1 MRRIILLIASV
12 AVSALFLWLALRG
25 VPLEEVGRAITGA
38 DPLWLLIALATVP
51 LGLAARAMRWSGG
64 LLEDRLAPMRAFHLI
79 NIGML
84 LNQLPLRAGEVA
96 RAVLAGRERV
106 PLVTAATS
114 IVVERLID
122 VVVCVLLLAIG
133 IARVPDAPPIIAQ
146 IALGFGAAAVIAFA
160 VLVGLSRAPALAHRL
175 LGWVEARLPFTARF
189 NLTRRAD
196 EVFDGLRPFSQPRR
210 AAIALFWTAVGWGVS
225 IVSFW
230 SLERAIDVQGVDLL
244 TGSMLAVAMASF
256 SIAIP
261 ISVAAIGPFQGAV
274 RVAGDAVGMAAADST
289 ALGFIFHG
297 VSIVGYALF
306 GVIGLIRVGVSL
318 RDVVRRPAD
327 ETIKTAQPS

>member
-1 MRRIILLIASV
+1 MRRILLLIASV
-12 AVSALFLWLALRG
+12 GVSVLFLWLALRG
-25 VPLEEVGRAITGA
+25 VPLDDVGRAITGA
-38 DPLWLLIALATVP
+38 HPLWLLISLATVP
-51 LGLAARAMRWSGG
+51 LGLAARALRWSGG
-64 LLEDRLAPMRAFHLI
+64 LLEDRLSPMRAFHLL

-96 RAVLAGRERV
+96 RVVLAGRERV
-106 PLVTAATS
+106 PFVTAATS

-122 VVVCVLLLAIG
+122 VVVCVLLLTIG

-146 IALGFGAAAVIAFA
+146 ISLAFGAAAVLAFA
-160 VLVGLSRAPALAHRL
+160 LLIALARVPALAHRL
-175 LGWVEARLPFTARF
+175 LGWVEARLPFTARL
-189 NLTRRAD
+189 NLMRRAD
-196 EVFDGLRPFSQPRR
+196 EVFAGLRPFSQPRR
-210 AAIALFWTAVGWGVS
+210 AVIALFWTAVGWGISV
-225 IVSFW
+225 VSFW

-274 RVAGDAVGMAAADST
+274 RVAGDAVGMTAADST

-297 VSIVGYALF
+297 VSIVGYAIF

-318 RDVVRRPAD
+318 RDATHRPAAD
-327 ETIKTAQPS
+327 AAQV